1 MFPNGP
7 ASPEL
12 ACPASIIPD
21 AHDAVDGEMCTVKRK
36 AHVRYP
42 ATRKTTCVTGQGS
55 VTDHWITTDEGIEP
69 CEAVF
74 VVSAGTLAAGCINGE
89 GACFV

>member
-1 MFPNGP
+1 MSRTMLLMGRCYR
-7 ASPEL
+7 E
-12 ACPASIIPD
+12 
-21 AHDAVDGEMCTVKRK
+21 EK

-42 ATRKTTCVTGQGS
+42 ATRETTCVTGQGS

-69 CEAVF
+69 CEAGF
-74 VVSAGTLAAGCINGE
+74 VSAGTLAAGCIDGE